1 MERTY
6 QYFLSNRKNIFN
18 TYLKILS
25 KNKKITIVNA
35 KGNFDHAHWIF
46 TIILD
51 KKDFLQ
57 SKLRSRFIE
66 TNQVHFRND
75 KYSIF
80 KKFTKN
86 KKFKNMDKIEN
97 KYLVLPMHTKMSAA
111 DARKISNLI
120 NKIII

>member
-1 MERTY
+1 MY
-6 QYFLSNRKNIFN
+6 A
-18 TYLKILS
+18 
-25 KNKKITIVNA
+25 NKKIKIVNS
-35 KGNFDHAHWIF
+35 KGKFVHAHWIF

-57 SKLRSRFIE
+57 KKLRSKFIE

-80 KKFTKN
+80 RKFTKN

-97 KYLVLPMHTKMSAA
+97 KYLVLPLHTKMSVV
-111 DARKISNLI
+111 DAIKISNLI
-120 NKIII
+120 NKIIK